1 MLDTAIGID
10 NHIFTLVRH
19 IVRFF
24 LAIRKF
30 HIVNSWNVAQKGVSV
45 RQSMTKLILFKNQ

>member
-19 IVRFF
+19 IIRFS
-24 LAIRKF
+24 LQY
-30 HIVNSWNVAQKGVSV
+30 VNS
-45 RQSMTKLILFKNQ
+45 ILSTHGSEGCQCETIYDEINPF